1 MKIFNIQAEDRA
13 HRIGRVGT
21 VNIEYLLAKGT
32 SDDWLWKMLEK
43 KLEVLTSA
51 GLESSATDDT
61 VVDLAKQKEIEKE
74 NMDDWDDDEA
84 FEALIKHQEIP
95 SRESTGSNKSL
106 KELISPSQRKLKDAA
121 DTPGQLKM
129 DHFYEKTPT
138 KMSTLR
144 LSQSMDS
151 QDSWDS
157 ISPQPPSKP
166 SSTFTSPFKTPGGSK
181 KRPLE
186 DAQTPPPPKVKKP
199 TVYIDLDE
207 FDDDI

>member
-1 MKIFNIQAEDRA
+1 M
-13 HRIGRVGT
+13 
-21 VNIEYLLAKGT
+21 LAKGT
-32 SDDWLWKMLEK
+32 SDDWLWGMLER
-43 KLEVLTSA
+43 KLEILTSA

-61 VVDLAKQKEIEKE
+61 VIDLAKQKEIEKE

-95 SRESTGSNKSL
+95 SRESTGSSKSL

-121 DTPGQLKM
+121 ETPGQLKI
-129 DHFYEKTPT
+129 DYFYEKTPT

-157 ISPQPPSKP
+157 ITPPPPPSKP

-186 DAQTPPPPKVKKP
+186 DAQTPPPPKVNKP
-199 TVYIDLDE
+199 TIFIDLDD